1 MEFLNVDKEIE
12 GVKAKKISIRCLK
25 MEKSKTFT
33 LEKASL
39 LSESKFK
46 HNRNK
51 EKMVD
56 KIENLWGNG
65 NSNGKNS
72 KFETKKL
79 SVKLETSGKEK
90 RKIYL
95 KLESSSSNIHSSNY
109 NLLSELLK
117 EFFKVETHQN

>member
-1 MEFLNVDKEIE
+1 
-12 GVKAKKISIRCLK
+12 
-25 MEKSKTFT
+25 MEKSKSFT
-33 LEKASL
+33 LEKPSL
-39 LSESKFK
+39 LHESKLK
-46 HNRNK
+46 SSRKK

-90 RKIYL
+90 RKISL
-95 KLESSSSNIHSSNY
+95 KLESSSPIIQYSNY

-117 EFFKVETHQN
+117 EFFKDEKS

>member
-12 GVKAKKISIRCLK
+12 GVNAKKISIGCLK

-39 LSESKFK
+39 LSESKLK

-117 EFFKVETHQN
+117 EFFKVEEIHN

>member
-1 MEFLNVDKEIE
+1 
-12 GVKAKKISIRCLK
+12 

-33 LEKASL
+33 LEKPSL
-39 LSESKFK
+39 LGESKLK
-46 HNRNK
+46 PKRKK

-79 SVKLETSGKEK
+79 SVKLETSGKEW
-90 RKIYL
+90 RKISL
-95 KLESSSSNIHSSNY
+95 KLESSSPNIQYSNY
-109 NLLSELLK
+109 TLLSELLK
-117 EFFKVETHQN
+117 EFFKDGKS

>member
-1 MEFLNVDKEIE
+1 MEFLNVDKEKE
-12 GVKAKKISIRCLK
+12 GVKAKKISIRFLK

-39 LSESKFK
+39 LSENKLIP
-46 HNRNK
+46 NRNK
-51 EKMVD
+51 EKIVD

>member
-1 MEFLNVDKEIE
+1 
-12 GVKAKKISIRCLK
+12 
-25 MEKSKTFT
+25 MEKSKSLA
-33 LEKASL
+33 LEKPSL
-39 LSESKFK
+39 LRESKIK
-46 HNRNK
+46 PTRSK

-79 SVKLETSGKEK
+79 SVKFETSGKER
-90 RKIYL
+90 RKISL
-95 KLESSSSNIHSSNY
+95 KLESSSPNIHYSNY

-117 EFFKVETHQN
+117 EFFKDEKS

>member
-1 MEFLNVDKEIE
+1 
-12 GVKAKKISIRCLK
+12 
-25 MEKSKTFT
+25 MEKSKTFI
-33 LEKASL
+33 LEKPSIL
-39 LSESKFK
+39 RESKLRPK
-46 HNRNK
+46 RNK

-90 RKIYL
+90 RKILL